1 MNPRSF
7 ASLPQRGTARLRD
20 NSTLTPNTGGMECE
34 QRRAYDAAAGLTAS
48 APLAA
53 PRVAATGLPV
63 AGFACTA
70 FLNGFIGF
78 DARLACLTTAVELAC
93 GVVPVVPATT
103 TAVVSTGWENDVS
116 CVGAWMNG
124 RTQEVHVNGNTEAPA
139 VCACTLG
146 TETQTAGENWRNRQN
161 KT

>member
-1 MNPRSF
+1 MSFGLSVTLRVYLHRQSNGSTSGSGHPRT
-7 ASLPQRGTARLRD
+7 AVTRLILPTAPPAVVHVLGFDVRLH
-20 NSTLTPNTGGMECE
+20 TPNTGDRECKY
-34 QRRAYDAAAGLTAS
+34 RRSYAAATGLVAS

-53 PRVAATGLPV
+53 PRGAATGLPV

-116 CVGAWMNG
+116 CVGA
-124 RTQEVHVNGNTEAPA
+124 ASA
-139 VCACTLG
+139 
-146 TETQTAGENWRNRQN
+146 
-161 KT
+161 